1 LLELANEELRK
12 KERSMREVKKKQ
24 EIYEGKNLENKSD
37 KELDLARKQLTEA
50 LKLVSSVLD
59 RKNK

>member
-1 LLELANEELRK
+1 MLELANEELRK